1 MLTLLSFVVVL
12 GIVIF
17 VHELGHFL
25 AAKAVGVRVERF
37 SIGYPPRLFGRR
49 YGDTDYCISAIPF
62 GGYVKMTGMI
72 DESMDGTPLTG
83 APHEFMSKNTAQ
95 KVLVITAGVIMN
107 FLLASLIYTGITLS
121 EGIPFVKAPVI
132 EMVSAGQPAERAGLL
147 QGDRIVAIDGRPIET
162 WDAMVE
168 IIHGSA
174 GQTLRIEWERA
185 GERLTAEVV
194 PEGTDAP
201 VGGETRRVGLIGISP
216 RYEYR
221 PVGFFEA
228 IGHGFLLTGSN
239 AALFA
244 QAVWRSLTSFSVKE
258 FGGPIAIAKMAGQ
271 SAQAGA
277 IAFLLFLAMINVS
290 IGLLNILPFPVL
302 DGGHLVI
309 ILAEGVARRPL
320 ATKAKMAIQ
329 QVGMVLLLALM
340 VKVIWQDLGRV
351 GAIDRIRQ
359 LF

>member
-1 MLTLLSFVVVL
+1 MTLLSFVVVL
-12 GIVIF
+12 GVVIF

-37 SIGYPPRLFGRR
+37 SMGFPPRLWGRKV
-49 YGDTDYCISAIPF
+49 GDTDYCISAIPF

-72 DESMDGTPLTG
+72 DESMDGTPLSG

-107 FLLASLIYTGITLS
+107 FLLASGIYTGITLS
-121 EGIPFVKAPVI
+121 EGIPFVQAPVV
-132 EMVSAGQPAERAGLL
+132 EMISAGQPAERAGIQ
-147 QGDRIVAIDGRPIET
+147 QGDRIVAIDGRGIET
-162 WDAMVE
+162 WEAMVE
-168 IIHGSA
+168 VIHGSA
-174 GQTLRIEWERA
+174 GRPLQVEWERG
-185 GERLTAEVV
+185 GERLSATVTPEEMEV
-194 PEGTDAP
+194 P
-201 VGGETRRVGLIGISP
+201 VDGEIKKVGLIGISP

-221 PVGFFEA
+221 PAGFFEA

-239 AALFA
+239 AMLFA
-244 QAVWRSLTSFSVKE
+244 KAVWRSLTSFSVRE

-271 SAQAGA
+271 SAKAGA
-277 IAFLLFLAMINVS
+277 TAFLLFLAMINVS

-309 ILAEGVARRPL
+309 ILAEGISRRPL
-320 ATKAKMAIQ
+320 AVKAKLAIQ

-351 GAIDRIRQ
+351 GAFDRIRQ
-359 LF
+359 MF